1 MIIYNLTRGTVL
13 ADRCRFADT
22 VWKRM
27 VGLLNRNRYDPGEG
41 LVLNHC
47 YGIHTFFMR
56 FPIDVL
62 FLDQDYRV
70 LRTVPELRPFRTSVV
85 KKAVYVVELPA
96 GTISR
101 SQTQVGDQIQIRTA
115 PPAPPT
121 ETNSYRAAEPA
132 R

>member
-1 MIIYNLTRGTVL
+1 MIVYNLTRGTIL
-13 ADRCRFADT
+13 AERCRLADT

-27 VGLLNRNRYDPGEG
+27 VGLLNRRQFDRGEG

-70 LRTVPELRPFRTSVV
+70 LRTVPELRPFRISVV
-85 KKAVYVVELPA
+85 KKALYVVELPA
-96 GTISR
+96 GVIAA

-115 PPAPPT
+115 PPATSTRLESYRPT
-121 ETNSYRAAEPA
+121 ETA